1 MIYPDRIHLGQ
12 WTLPGGLY
20 ILMWLQ
26 NKPWIWSST
35 LFVPVC
41 IPAHLYGV
49 ATMKGLIY
57 IYFQVRYVGPC
68 FTMYVYASCD
78 TYRLILT
85 DIGAPDW
92 LPSVGYNPV
101 IPNC

>member
-1 MIYPDRIHLGQ
+1 MVYPDRIHLGQ

-20 ILMWLQ
+20 IMMWLQ

-35 LFVPVC
+35 LFVFVC

-68 FTMYVYASCD
+68 FTMYVCVLRYISVNSD
-78 TYRLILT
+78 RYRRSRLAAICGL
-85 DIGAPDW
+85 
-92 LPSVGYNPV
+92 
-101 IPNC
+101 